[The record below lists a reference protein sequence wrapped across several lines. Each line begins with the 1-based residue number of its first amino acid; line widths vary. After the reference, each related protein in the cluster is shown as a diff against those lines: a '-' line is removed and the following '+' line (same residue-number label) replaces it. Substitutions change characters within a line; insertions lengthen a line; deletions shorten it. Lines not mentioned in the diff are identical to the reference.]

1 MKMRQLVL
9 VVLGLT
15 SAFGPTASAGQATGE
30 TDQSITAITALS
42 SDEDRISYAVG
53 MAFARSLKQKE
64 IAVLN
69 FDVVMKGV
77 YDTYQDK
84 TSALSETE
92 FQKVYAVFQK
102 RVTVNL
108 DKIRDHVA
116 NENLVAGKEFLT
128 KNAKNAEV
136 TVLPDGLQY
145 KIIKKGDG
153 AKPGPKDKVAVLYR
167 GALINSVEFENT
179 LANANPTT
187 IEMEEMIPAWREA
200 LQLMPVGSRWQIFV
214 PAELGY
220 GVRGAGTVIPP
231 NAATMFEIEL
241 VDIVKR

>member
-1 MKMRQLVL
+1 MRHLVL
-9 VVLGLT
+9 TLFGLIL
-15 SAFGPTASAGQATGE
+15 AFGATASAGQSPGE
-30 TDQSITAITALS
+30 KDQSVTAITAIT
-42 SDEDRISYAVG
+42 SDEDRMSYAVG

-69 FDVVMKGV
+69 FDLVMKGV

-92 FQKVYAVFQK
+92 FQKFYAVFQK
-102 RVTVNL
+102 QVTVSL
-108 DKIRDHVA
+108 DKIRDQVA
-116 NENLVAGKEFLT
+116 TENLTAGKKFLT
-128 KNAKNAEV
+128 DNAKNTDV
-136 TVLPDGLQY
+136 VVLPDGLQY
-145 KIIKKGDG
+145 KIIKKGEG

-167 GALINSVEFENT
+167 GALMNSIEFENT
-179 LANANPTT
+179 LTKASPTT
-187 IEMEEMIPAWREA
+187 IDMEQMIPAWREA

-231 NAATMFEIEL
+231 NAVTMFEIEL
-241 VDIVKR
+241 VDIVKG